1 MEKVFLTLA
10 ESGSKS
16 GTIVIY
22 IAIAIALLAIT
33 GYFLLRK
40 KKK

>member
-1 MEKVFLTLA
+1 MGIIYFILA

-16 GTIVIY
+16 GTISIVL
-22 IAIAIALLAIT
+22 IAVVAVVLA

-40 KKK
+40 KK

>member
-1 MEKVFLTLA
+1 MEKALLTLA

-16 GTIVIY
+16 GTIVLY
-22 IAIAIALLAIT
+22 IAIAIAILLA

-40 KKK
+40 KK

>member
-1 MEKVFLTLA
+1 MEKALLALA

-16 GTIVIY
+16 GTIVLY
-22 IAIAIALLAIT
+22 IAIAIAILLA

-40 KKK
+40 KK

>member
-1 MEKVFLTLA
+1 MEKALLTLA

-16 GTIVIY
+16 GIIVLY
-22 IAIAIALLAIT
+22 IAIAIAILLA
-33 GYFLLRK
+33 GYLLLK

>member
-1 MEKVFLTLA
+1 MEKMYLILA

-16 GTIVIY
+16 GTTILIAALAVAILVI
-22 IAIAIALLAIT
+22 A

-40 KKK
+40 KK